1 MNKLYVE
8 NDTITKQELDG
19 SIKLI
24 TEEKN
29 DLFMVNR
36 LFIEVVEDTE
46 LWIDYHALEKT
57 KLEVLVQVN
66 PHVKF
71 MLYEVRSGK
80 KMKIKYQYHLDEYAD
95 VQIHKFYCAEQVR
108 EFDIVHLNGMG
119 SSINQIVKSI
129 ATDEEKYDMAVYHN
143 AKKTTSKI
151 VNHGVTMHDGSIIFN
166 VTSVVPQ
173 NMKECLVS
181 QQSRIITNNQKEC
194 KISPNLLIDEYD
206 VEANHSAL
214 IGKFQDEELFYLQS
228 RGIPKEM
235 AISLLT
241 KGFLCSMITEE
252 NMRKI
257 IEDKISEYWR

>member
-1 MNKLYVE
+1 MNKLYIE
-8 NDTITKQELDG
+8 NDTIIKQELDG
-19 SIKLI
+19 AIKFI

-29 DLFMVNR
+29 DFFMVNR
-36 LFIEVVEDTE
+36 LLLEVIEDTE
-46 LWIDYHALEKT
+46 LWIDYQALEKT
-57 KLEVLVQVN
+57 KLEVSIQVN

-71 MLYEVRSGK
+71 VLYEVRNGK

-108 EFDIVHLNGMG
+108 EFDIVHLNGIGASVSQM
-119 SSINQIVKSI
+119 IKTI
-129 ATDEEKYDMAVYHN
+129 ATTEEKYDIAIYHN
-143 AKKTTSKI
+143 AEKTTSKI
-151 VNHGVTMHDGSIIFN
+151 VNHGVTMDDGSIIFN
-166 VTSVVPQ
+166 VTNVVPQ
-173 NMKECLVS
+173 SKKGCIVS
-181 QQSRIITNNQKEC
+181 QQSRIIMNGRKEC

-206 VEANHSAL
+206 VEANHAAL

-252 NMRKI
+252 NMRTI